1 MAIKIKP
8 LKDRLLVKRTE
19 EEEKSKGGLYIP
31 DSAKEKP
38 MKGEVIAVG
47 SGTLLETGK
56 VEPLTVKVGD
66 KILFSKYAGTEF
78 SIENEEHLILKEE
91 EVLGI
96 IG

>member
-8 LKDRLLVKRTE
+8 LKDRLLVKRME

-31 DSAKEKP
+31 DTAKEKP
-38 MKGEVIAVG
+38 MRGEVIAIG
-47 SGTLLETGK
+47 SGKLLETGK
-56 VEPLTVKVGD
+56 LEPLTVKVGD
-66 KILFSKYAGTEF
+66 KILFSKYAGTELT
-78 SIENEEHLILKEE
+78 IENQEHLILKEE